1 MKSEPYPQQ
10 PLTTEILTVEQFA
23 LRLTMSRTTLFE
35 WLKTGILVQGKHY
48 FKVGRIL
55 RFVWDDTLLLTIG
68 MNRKGRKEKKPKKT
82 VRPTSERRLHFPS
95 TPPVNLDY

>member
-1 MKSEPYPQQ
+1 MTS
-10 PLTTEILTVEQFA
+10 EILTVEQFA

-55 RFVWDDTLLLTIG
+55 RFVWDETMLLTIHRHEQQRPKR
-68 MNRKGRKEKKPKKT
+68 NETKKDRQTKGRT
-82 VRPTSERRLHFPS
+82 ALAHSIFPTGQS
-95 TPPVNLDY
+95 

>member
-1 MKSEPYPQQ
+1 MSP
-10 PLTTEILTVEQFA
+10 EILTVEEFA

-55 RFVWDDTLLLTIG
+55 RFVWDETMLLNIG
-68 MNRKGRKEKKPKKT
+68 MNSKGKKEIKLKKT
-82 VRPTSERRLHFPS
+82 VKPKGERRLHLS
-95 TPPVNLDY
+95 SSPPVNLDY

>member
-1 MKSEPYPQQ
+1 MSP
-10 PLTTEILTVEQFA
+10 EILTVEEFA

-55 RFVWDDTLLLTIG
+55 RFVWDETMLLTIG
-68 MNRKGRKEKKPKKT
+68 MNSKDQKEKKQKNTVKPKG
-82 VRPTSERRLHFPS
+82 ERRLHCPS

>member
-1 MKSEPYPQQ
+1 MSP
-10 PLTTEILTVEQFA
+10 EILTVEEFA

-55 RFVWDDTLLLTIG
+55 RFVWDETMLLTIG
-68 MNRKGRKEKKPKKT
+68 MNSKPQKENKQKKSVKPKG
-82 VRPTSERRLHFPS
+82 ERRLHLPS
-95 TPPVNLDY
+95 SPPVNLDY

>member
-1 MKSEPYPQQ
+1 M
-10 PLTTEILTVEQFA
+10 TTEILTIEQFA

-55 RFVWDDTLLLTIG
+55 RFVWDESMLLTIG
-68 MNRKGRKEKKPKKT
+68 MNRKDQKVTKQKKT
-82 VRPTSERRLHFPS
+82 VKPKGERRLHLPS
-95 TPPVNLDY
+95 SPPVNLDY